1 MEHCFA
7 VSVCGKQVGKVMV
20 QQQGLYYHFHC
31 RCNISGD
38 IIYRLIINCGNHQEN
53 LGILVP
59 QESSFVLDK
68 KIPVKKIGE
77 GKMSFRLT
85 STQEHLTGTFIPI
98 RPEEPFAY
106 IARIKE
112 SFLILKDGQPGICI
126 DKMQEC

>member
-1 MEHCFA
+1 
-7 VSVCGKQVGKVMV
+7 
-20 QQQGLYYHFHC
+20 
-31 RCNISGD
+31 
-38 IIYRLIINCGNHQEN
+38 
-53 LGILVP
+53 
-59 QESSFVLDK
+59 
-68 KIPVKKIGE
+68 
-77 GKMSFRLT
+77 MSFRLA